1 MSKKPWMPLYIAD
14 FLKKTTHLG
23 AIETGAY
30 ILLIMDYWQNGKLP
44 ADDRQL
50 ARIAKLT
57 DREWKQLR
65 PTLQEFFY
73 DGWKHERIDEELAH
87 ATDVS
92 SKRAAAAATREASK
106 RARDLDQTE
115 HGDGSN
121 DPSIDDTLHT
131 TQRKKDTPDGVTTAK
146 AYAFEDGII
155 RLNQRDFEAWQGAY
169 SHLDLRAELLS
180 LSKWASEQGERWF
193 HALKGALAKR
203 NRDVKAEQ
211 ERLAKQG
218 GFQWNGGIEGVI

>member
-1 MSKKPWMPLYIAD
+1 MSAKPWMPLYIAD
-14 FLKKTTHLG
+14 YLKKTTHLG
-23 AIETGAY
+23 ALESGAY
-30 ILLIMDYWQNGKLP
+30 LHLMMDYWQNGGLP
-44 ADDRQL
+44 SDDKRL
-50 ARIAKLT
+50 ARIARMT
-57 DREWKQLR
+57 DREWKSSKETIR
-65 PTLQEFFY
+65 AFFHS
-73 DGWKHERIDEELAH
+73 GWKHKRIDEELTH

-131 TQRKKDTPDGVTTAK
+131 TQRRKKDTADAVTSK

-155 RLNQRDFEAWQGAY
+155 RLNQRDFEAWQRAY
-169 SHLDLRAELLS
+169 SHLDLPAELLS

-211 ERLAKQG
+211 ERLEKEG
-218 GFQWNGGIEGVI
+218 GFQWNGTEGVI